1 MGESFLNRSA
11 VKFRKWIGSILL
23 GGILFVGML
32 FSELFSFESFYE
44 GRFLEDLS
52 LFGNEFPQMD
62 FRTKV
67 VDFVENRNRQEEKQL
82 TEVLERDAKNSV
94 LKGDANDS
102 AQERDIEIALTFD
115 DGPHPVWT
123 EKLLDGLRERGI
135 CATFFVIGKSA
146 EECPE
151 LIQRMLAEGN
161 QVGNHTY
168 SHVQLTACSEEEA
181 LEEIQ
186 KTQDILL
193 QTAAFLPKYIRP
205 PFGSWS
211 EELEEQT
218 NLQSVLWDVDPYDWK
233 IQNTDQIVQRI
244 LEQTED
250 GSIILLH
257 DVYEESVEAALK
269 AADIFLERGYRF
281 CTVDEIMIE

>member
-1 MGESFLNRSA
+1 M
-11 VKFRKWIGSILL
+11 K
-23 GGILFVGML
+23 
-32 FSELFSFESFYE
+32 
-44 GRFLEDLS
+44 
-52 LFGNEFPQMD
+52 
-62 FRTKV
+62 
-67 VDFVENRNRQEEKQL
+67 
-82 TEVLERDAKNSV
+82 
-94 LKGDANDS
+94 DS
-102 AQERDIEIALTFD
+102 AQEGDAKDGVLEQDAKDRVLEQDVKDSVLERNVEIALTFD

-123 EKLLDGLRERGI
+123 EKLLDGLLERGI

>member
-1 MGESFLNRSA
+1 MNQSA
-11 VKFRKWIGSILL
+11 GKFKKWIGSILL
-23 GGILFVGML
+23 GGILFVGMH
-32 FSELFSFESFYE
+32 FSGLFSFESFYE
-44 GRFLEDLS
+44 GRFWSDLS
-52 LFGNEFPQMD
+52 LLGNEFSQMD
-62 FRTKV
+62 FRAEAV
-67 VDFVENRNRQEEKQL
+67 NFVEKRNRQEEKQL
-82 TEVLERDAKNSV
+82 TEVLGRDVK
-94 LKGDANDS
+94 DS
-102 AQERDIEIALTFD
+102 AQEQDVEIALTFD

-123 EKLLDGLRERGI
+123 EKLLDGLLERGI

-269 AADIFLERGYRF
+269 AADIFLKRGYRF

>member
-1 MGESFLNRSA
+1 M
-11 VKFRKWIGSILL
+11 
-23 GGILFVGML
+23 GML

>member
-1 MGESFLNRSA
+1 MRAFLNRPA

-23 GGILFVGML
+23 GEILFVGIF
-32 FSELFSFESFYE
+32 FSGLFSFGNFYD
-44 GRFLEDLS
+44 GRFEGDSS
-52 LFGNEFPQMD
+52 LVGKEFPQMD
-62 FRTKV
+62 SCV
-67 VDFVENRNRQEEKQL
+67 ESVDFAEKKNQQKEKQL
-82 TEVLERDAKNSV
+82 AEGMERDAKESV
-94 LKGDANDS
+94 SEGDV
-102 AQERDIEIALTFD
+102 EIALTFD

-151 LIQRMLAEGN
+151 LIQRMLTEGN

-205 PFGSWS
+205 PFGSWN